1 LPSLQGDEE
10 RDRRRQARAVEMAE
24 KKKLRTEATIRTA
37 RSVMAALIAEEKDY
51 HRKELEHEIRTAE
64 MGARIRAAREAYE
77 KRLGELR
84 DSSPAEAERQAAI
97 IAAYKKKR
105 EETESEAALAE
116 LFRSAE
122 SKKVRTTA
130 EAAAQA
136 RERMLETRRNL
147 PQGEGV
153 LFPLA
158 RTMFE
163 HLNHYLE
170 YKEQTAPQNAER
182 QQQRRLKEEA
192 VDRLPDELD
201 RQFFEK
207 HERISMEVEFK
218 RIQVRNAK
226 TNEMDGIQELEGTD
240 YATEQREFD
249 ERLAREPKIMVTKP
263 GGRWLLELEW

>member
-1 LPSLQGDEE
+1 
-10 RDRRRQARAVEMAE
+10 MAE
-24 KKKLRTEATIRTA
+24 KERLRTESTIRTA
-37 RSVMAALIAEEKDY
+37 QSVMAALVAEEKDY
-51 HRKELEHEIRTAE
+51 HRRELEHEIRTAE

-84 DSSPAEAERQAAI
+84 DSSPAEAERQSAI
-97 IAAYKKKR
+97 IEAYRKRR

-136 RERMLETRRNL
+136 RGRMLEKRRNL

-163 HLNHYLE
+163 HLNQYLD
-170 YKEQTAPQNAER
+170 YKQQTALQNAER

-207 HERISMEVEFK
+207 NERIFMEVEFK
-218 RIQVRNAK
+218 RIEVRNARI
-226 TNEMDGIQELEGTD
+226 NEIEGIQEIEQTD
-240 YATEQREFD
+240 YATERREFD
-249 ERLAREPKIMVTKP
+249 ERLAREPKIKVTKTD
-263 GGRWLLELEW
+263 GRWLLELEW